1 MKIQESVG
9 MQNRVMMKR
18 SANMGVFL
26 LLLSILALG
35 NMVTGTLDAQD
46 FPPTPT
52 PQAAALL
59 SRSYMVEHLDV
70 ETAAVQVRQAL
81 DPREARVF
89 IDRTRNQVVIKGTA
103 GAHQLAAEM
112 FRTIDRP
119 RVSSPTIP
127 IPAIRTARQ
136 LRCYLVTPNNVGSW
150 TEELNRRYAKVTG
163 VRITPDVKNGQITVV
178 APVAIHEQ
186 LGQLLAGS
194 SPPARQDD
202 WQLREQQTTAID
214 QGPSVIGPVVP
225 ATQIEER
232 KIDNSEWLA
241 RVARQRAGA
250 FPVARTASK
259 EEPASSEEP
268 PGDLPVVEAPLPQT
282 TAPLLEK
289 TDPREL
295 ETGKR
300 KIVSA
305 FPRSR
310 GARSGTV
317 ARQPS
322 DASGSDTAKQAQEHE
337 NDIIGSLKKDII
349 GGVKSIDDEFRSL
362 HDRLTRPVVGFF
374 ESVQEDISISV
385 TDLANT
391 VSKKLPG
398 NAKAEDSKPRAA
410 QVIRVGVNSKP
421 TPPKTPAVTPT
432 PPKTP
437 AVTPKPVEKPAFEVV
452 PFKTEPEKPVA
463 QPLKPVVPV
472 PSRKVNLSQP
482 SAVVPPAPHF
492 TAEETK
498 PSPKA
503 KKPVELKKP
512 AESRKPVETKKDFRP
527 VKPAV
532 VAKPSPQIVRAPL
545 PTPTVTRRPVTRAQS
560 TPVKPASQLVE
571 MNPAARPPARTRLP
585 VASHLETPVTP
596 SRISKP
602 ARITTRTIPGTD
614 APSIS
619 LVGASDKE
627 IVEFVARH
635 LRMQEA
641 GELAGCEIRM
651 MLQDRQV
658 WFILE
663 RENGTMVRLRVGE
676 IKLDRE
682 GKGVLVVDPEKLQR

>member
-1 MKIQESVG
+1 
-9 MQNRVMMKR
+9 MKR
-18 SANMGVFL
+18 SANIGVFV

-59 SRSYMVEHLDV
+59 SRSYMVEHLEV

-136 LRCYLVTPNNVGSW
+136 LRCYLVTPNNVGRW

-194 SPPARQDD
+194 SPLARKDD
-202 WQLREQQTTAID
+202 WQLREEQATAID

-225 ATQIEER
+225 ATRIEER

-250 FPVARTASK
+250 FPVARTVSE
-259 EEPASSEEP
+259 EEPVSSEEP
-268 PGDLPVVEAPLPQT
+268 PGDLPVVEAPLPQPT
-282 TAPLLEK
+282 PTAPLLEK

-295 ETGKR
+295 AIGKR
-300 KIVSA
+300 KNVSA

-310 GARSGTV
+310 EARSGTV
-317 ARQPS
+317 ARQPG
-322 DASGSDTAKQAQEHE
+322 DASGSNAAKQAQERE
-337 NDIIGSLKKDII
+337 KNIIGSLKKDII
-349 GGVKSIDDEFRSL
+349 GGVKSIDDELRSL
-362 HDRLTRPVVGFF
+362 HNRLTRPVVGFF
-374 ESVQEDISISV
+374 ESVQDDISISV

-391 VSKKLPG
+391 VSEKLSG
-398 NAKAEDSKPRAA
+398 NARAEDSKPRAA
-410 QVIRVGVNSKP
+410 RVIRVGANSKP
-421 TPPKTPAVTPT
+421 TA
-432 PPKTP
+432 PKTP
-437 AVTPKPVEKPAFEVV
+437 AVTPKPVEKPVFEVV

-463 QPLKPVVPV
+463 QPLEPVVPV
-472 PSRKVNLSQP
+472 PSRKVNPSQP
-482 SAVVPPAPHF
+482 SAVVPPAPHV

-498 PSPKA
+498 SSLEA

-512 AESRKPVETKKDFRP
+512 AEPRKPVETKTDVRP

-532 VAKPSPQIVRAPL
+532 VLKPSPQIVRAPV
-545 PTPTVTRRPVTRAQS
+545 PTPTVTRQPVTREQS
-560 TPVKPASQLVE
+560 TPVKLASQLVE
-571 MNPAARPPARTRLP
+571 MNPAARPPARPRLP
-585 VASHLETPVTP
+585 VVAPQETPVTP

-602 ARITTRTIPGTD
+602 ARTIPGTD
-614 APSIS
+614 APGIL
-619 LVGASDKE
+619 LVGPSDKE

-663 RENGTMVRLRVGE
+663 RDNGTMVRLRVGE

-682 GKGVLVVDPEKLQR
+682 GKGVLVVDPEKLQP

>member
-1 MKIQESVG
+1 
-9 MQNRVMMKR
+9 MMKR
-18 SANMGVFL
+18 SANMGVFV

-35 NMVTGTLDAQD
+35 NVVTGTLDAQD
-46 FPPTPT
+46 FSPTPT

-136 LRCYLVTPNNVGSW
+136 LRCYLVTPNNVGRW

-202 WQLREQQTTAID
+202 WQLREEQATAID

-225 ATQIEER
+225 ASQIEER

-241 RVARQRAGA
+241 RVAKQRAGA
-250 FPVARTASK
+250 FPVARTVSE
-259 EEPASSEEP
+259 EEPVSSEEP
-268 PGDLPVVEAPLPQT
+268 PGDLPVVEAPLPQP
-282 TAPLLEK
+282 TAPLLKK

-295 ETGKR
+295 ATGKR

-305 FPRSR
+305 FPSSR
-310 GARSGTV
+310 EARSGTV

-322 DASGSDTAKQAQEHE
+322 DASGSDTAKQAQESE
-337 NDIIGSLKKDII
+337 NNIIGSLKKDII
-349 GGVKSIDDEFRSL
+349 GGVKSIDDEFRYL

-374 ESVQEDISISV
+374 ESVQDDISISV
-385 TDLANT
+385 TELANT
-391 VSKKLPG
+391 VSEKISG

-410 QVIRVGVNSKP
+410 RVIRVGANS
-421 TPPKTPAVTPT
+421 TPT

-437 AVTPKPVEKPAFEVV
+437 AAKPKPVEKPDFEVV
-452 PFKTEPEKPVA
+452 PFKTEPEKPVT
-463 QPLKPVVPV
+463 QPLKHVVPV
-472 PSRKVNLSQP
+472 PSRKVNPPQP
-482 SAVVPPAPHF
+482 SAVVPPAPRL
-492 TAEETK
+492 TAEEIK
-498 PSPKA
+498 PSPEA
-503 KKPVELKKP
+503 K
-512 AESRKPVETKKDFRP
+512 KPVETKKDVRP

-532 VAKPSPQIVRAPL
+532 VAKPSPQIVRAPV
-545 PTPTVTRRPVTRAQS
+545 PTPTVTRQPVTREQS

-571 MNPAARPPARTRLP
+571 MNPAARPPARPRLP
-585 VASHLETPVTP
+585 VASPLETPVTP
-596 SRISKP
+596 TRISKP

-614 APSIS
+614 APGIS
-619 LVGASDKE
+619 LVGPSDKE

-663 RENGTMVRLRVGE
+663 RDNGTMVRLRVGE

-682 GKGVLVVDPEKLQR
+682 GKGVLVVDPEKLQP